1 MKHWQY
7 RVIAISL
14 LLITSVAY
22 GADPDI
28 SGAGSGRAAL
38 MKTTI
43 GLVVVI
49 AIIYALAWVAKRTSL
64 GAMGRDKGLKV
75 LVVLPLGT
83 REKAVLVDIAGTQM
97 LLGVAP
103 GRVSTLH
110 VFPEPILDTQPV
122 NPSKTSSLSA
132 STASEFSKK
141 LNEFLSQG
149 NKSS

>member
-1 MKHWQY
+1 MKYGQGKIVVCLALLVACSAY
-7 RVIAISL
+7 AAEPQVSGASSGRVALMQTAIGLTIVIA
-14 LLITSVAY
+14 V
-22 GADPDI
+22 
-28 SGAGSGRAAL
+28 
-38 MKTTI
+38 
-43 GLVVVI
+43 
-49 AIIYALAWVAKRTSL
+49 IYALAWLAKRTNL

-75 LVVLPLGT
+75 LVVLPLGA

-110 VFPEPILDTQPV
+110 VFPDPVINTQPAG
-122 NPSKTSSLSA
+122 PSKSLSA

-149 NKSS
+149 NKSP

>member
-1 MKHWQY
+1 MKLWQM
-7 RVIAISL
+7 ILISAL
-14 LLITSVAY
+14 MTVASVGH
-22 GADPDI
+22 GADVEA
-28 SGAGSGRAAL
+28 SGAELGRAAL
-38 MKTTI
+38 IQTAI
-43 GLVVVI
+43 GLTAVI
-49 AIIYALAWVAKRTSL
+49 AVIYALAWLAKRTNVGS
-64 GAMGRDKGLKV
+64 MGRDKGLNV

-110 VFPEPILDTQPV
+110 VFPEPVVDAEPKRGQ
-122 NPSKTSSLSA
+122 SKLSA
-132 STASEFSKK
+132 RNASEFSKK

>member
-1 MKHWQY
+1 MKHRHY
-7 RVIAISL
+7 RVIGIL
-14 LLITSVAY
+14 LLLVTNIAC
-22 GADPDI
+22 GADTDI
-28 SGAGSGRAAL
+28 SGADSGRAAL
-38 MKTTI
+38 LQTTI
-43 GLVVVI
+43 GLVIVI
-49 AIIYALAWVAKRTSL
+49 AVIYALAWVAKRTNL

-110 VFPEPILDTQPV
+110 VFPEPVVDTQPV
-122 NPSKTSSLSA
+122 NPSQKSSLSA
-132 STASEFSKK
+132 STPSEFSKK

>member
-1 MKHWQY
+1 MKLWKY
-7 RVIAISL
+7 VPVG
-14 LLITSVAY
+14 LILFVNDSIFA
-22 GADPDI
+22 ADTALVNP
-28 SGAGSGRAAL
+28 GSGRAAL
-38 MKTTI
+38 LQTTI
-43 GLVVVI
+43 GLIVVI
-49 AIIYALAWVAKRTSL
+49 AVIYALAWLAKRTNL
-64 GAMGRDKGLKV
+64 GALGRDKGLKV

-110 VFPEPILDTQPV
+110 VFPRPVVETEPQRPI
-122 NPSKTSSLSA
+122 TSSLSA

-141 LNEFLSQG
+141 LNEFLGQG

>member
-1 MKHWQY
+1 MNFWKY
-7 RVIAISL
+7 FPVSL
-14 LLITSVAY
+14 IVLANECVFA
-22 GADPDI
+22 ADKALVNP
-28 SGAGSGRAAL
+28 GSGRAAL
-38 MKTTI
+38 LQTTI
-43 GLVVVI
+43 GLIVVI
-49 AIIYALAWVAKRTSL
+49 AIIYALAWLAKRTNL
-64 GAMGRDKGLKV
+64 GALGRDKGLKV

-110 VFPEPILDTQPV
+110 IFPRPVVEAEPQRPI
-122 NPSKTSSLSA
+122 TSSLSA

-141 LNEFLSQG
+141 LNEFLGQG

>member
-1 MKHWQY
+1 MKYWQGK
-7 RVIAISL
+7 VIVCL
-14 LLITSVAY
+14 LLLLTCAAY
-22 GADPDI
+22 GAEPEV
-28 SGAGSGRAAL
+28 SGASSGRVAL
-38 MKTTI
+38 MQTAI
-43 GLVVVI
+43 GLTVVI
-49 AIIYALAWVAKRTSL
+49 AVIYALAWLAKRTNL

-110 VFPEPILDTQPV
+110 VFPDPVVDVQP
-122 NPSKTSSLSA
+122 PGAPKSLSA

-149 NKSS
+149 KSP

>member
-1 MKHWQY
+1 MKYWQSKI
-7 RVIAISL
+7 VLCCAL
-14 LLITSVAY
+14 ALTCAVC
-22 GADPDI
+22 GAEPQV
-28 SGAGSGRAAL
+28 SGASSGRVAL
-38 MKTTI
+38 MQTAI
-43 GLVVVI
+43 GLTVVI
-49 AIIYALAWVAKRTSL
+49 AVIYALAWLAKRTNL

-75 LVVLPLGT
+75 LVVLPLGA

-110 VFPEPILDTQPV
+110 VFPDPVVEAQPAGASR
-122 NPSKTSSLSA
+122 PLSA